1 MEFEWDEG
9 KNHPISANTVL
20 DLKGPKTIFRGPTTV
35 LSEEVTLDGEL
46 KELTIGI
53 LDGIV
58 FLTVVHTDRAGKIRL
73 ISARKATR
81 HEQKAF
87 EATLRP

>member
-1 MEFEWDEG
+1 MEFEWDED
-9 KNHPISANTVL
+9 KNQSNIRKHGIGFERV
-20 DLKGPKTIFRGPTTV
+20 KTIFRGPTTV

-46 KELTIGI
+46 RELTIGI

-58 FLTVVHTDRAGKIRL
+58 FLAVVHTDRAGKIRL

>member
-1 MEFEWDEG
+1 MEFEWDED
-9 KNHPISANTVL
+9 KNQSNIRKHGIGFERA
-20 DLKGPKTIFRGPTTV
+20 KTIFRGPIKV

-46 KELTIGI
+46 RELTIGI

-58 FLTVVHTDRAGKIRL
+58 FLAVVHTDRAGKIRL